1 MDLSSLTK
9 DQTSTL
15 CIGRRSL
22 NYLTTRKVPIK
33 EFLKMK
39 KIANINA
46 YFSKNNNN
54 KKQGFPDIILPF
66 LLSPLDYFRNL

>member
-15 CIGRRSL
+15 CIGRRNL
-22 NYLTTRKVPIK
+22 NYSTARKVPIK
-33 EFLKMK
+33 KFLKMK
-39 KIANINA
+39 KIAN
-46 YFSKNNNN
+46 SKNNNN